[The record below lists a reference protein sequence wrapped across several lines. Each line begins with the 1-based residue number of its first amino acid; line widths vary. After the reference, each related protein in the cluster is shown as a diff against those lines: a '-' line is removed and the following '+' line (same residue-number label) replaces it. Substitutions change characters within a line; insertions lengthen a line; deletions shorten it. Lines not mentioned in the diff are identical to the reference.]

1 MWRPASA
8 PCAPPQLRRGRRC
21 CFPGHG
27 HGQHPGPSL
36 ASRGCGA
43 GSSSDL
49 IPTPSPSVIRW
60 IANSSKCLNDKKRLG
75 TSRDWLGI
83 ASLSRNA
90 CSTTTLC
97 IRSGDEYEPAP
108 GKVSQHPHFH
118 NGICWTH
125 GNFVA
130 RKKRSGCFS
139 FLPAPRT
146 LFFFEL
152 AYRNGFNGVVTCTA
166 LDEPVTEA
174 YSVLGFPLWCSAR
187 RTGIFDFVCKTCYC
201 RFDVPRPGMQKM
213 FACGHNNVGK
223 VCEMCYRRS
232 HVLHPYPGE
241 FAFGY
246 HDPYHPYSAE
256 C

>member
-1 MWRPASA
+1 MLLPRPRPRPA
-8 PCAPPQLRRGRRC
+8 
-21 CFPGHG
+21 
-27 HGQHPGPSL
+27 PGPFSRL
-36 ASRGCGA
+36 ARLWRRFFVRFDPDS
-43 GSSSDL
+43 
-49 IPTPSPSVIRW
+49 IPVCHPLDREQLEMLERQKTPGYFEGLAWDRQLVTECLQHY
-60 IANSSKCLNDKKRLG
+60 NSMH
-75 TSRDWLGI
+75 
-83 ASLSRNA
+83 
-90 CSTTTLC
+90 
-97 IRSGDEYEPAP
+97 SGDEYEPAP